1 MQRLKGGSSLYLLD
15 TNIISARI
23 NGNERIISKFDETI
37 SARKPISMNGVS
49 HYEIKRGL
57 FATNATR
64 KLRDYEI
71 LRQDIQMLFLDT
83 EAVFEKAA
91 EIHVDL
97 KRRGSP
103 IPDADILIAATALTR
118 NMVLV
123 SDDSH
128 FQWIQALTVENWLR
142 E

>member
-1 MQRLKGGSSLYLLD
+1 MYLLD

-23 NGNERIISKFDETI
+23 NGNEKIISKFDETI
-37 SARKPISMNGVS
+37 SARKAVSMSGVS

-57 FATNATR
+57 LATNATR
-64 KLRDYEI
+64 KLRDFEV
-71 LRQDIQMLFLDT
+71 LRQEIEMLFLDT

-97 KRRGSP
+97 KRRGRP

-118 NMVLV
+118 NLVLV

-128 FQWIQALTVENWLR
+128 FQWIEALTVENWLR
-142 E
+142 G